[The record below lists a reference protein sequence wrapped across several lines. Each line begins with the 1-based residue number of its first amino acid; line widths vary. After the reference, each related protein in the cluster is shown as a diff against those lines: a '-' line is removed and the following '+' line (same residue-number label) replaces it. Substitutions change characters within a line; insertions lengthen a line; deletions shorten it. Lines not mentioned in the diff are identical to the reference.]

1 MPDRDKPAKIRAAGA
16 LLWQPGGQGPEVA
29 LVHRPRY
36 DDWSFPKGKSLPGE
50 HVLITAVREVAEE
63 TGVEI
68 VLGRRLSTARYLS
81 EGRPKQVEYWAAR
94 PAAQAADGPAGPA
107 AFTPNEEVDQLVW
120 LPLTAAGDRL
130 SYQHDTEVLSEFASA
145 PAVTTA
151 FILVRHAS
159 ARNKKA
165 WHRAGHPDDLTR
177 PLTPLGQVQA
187 KLLGQILSCFGPARV
202 ISSAAERCLAT
213 VEPYAALTGGVVEP
227 TPAFAPPPAGQVP
240 AAATPPDVAPPDVAP
255 PDVAPPDVA
264 PPDVAPPDVAPPDAA
279 PGAAAHDLITGL
291 VTAGEPVVICAH
303 RENLPAMLRWAC
315 ESLGAPVP
323 AGPPLRKGA
332 FCVLHVAGG
341 RLISAEQHHLEA

>member
-1 MPDRDKPAKIRAAGA
+1 MPDRGKPGIIRAAGA
-16 LLWQPGGQGPEVA
+16 LLWRPGEQGPEMAVI
-29 LVHRPRY
+29 HRPRY

-68 VLGRRLSTARYLS
+68 VLGRRLSTAHYYVS
-81 EGRPKQVEYWAAR
+81 DGKPKQVDYWAAR
-94 PAAQAADGPAGPA
+94 PAAQAAAA
-107 AFTPNEEVDQLVW
+107 AFAPNDEVDRLAW

-130 SYQHDTEVLSEFASA
+130 TYPHDLEVLSEFAAA
-145 PAVTTA
+145 PAVTSA
-151 FILVRHAS
+151 LIMLRHAS

-165 WHRAGHPDDLTR
+165 WQKAGHPDDSTR
-177 PLTPLGQVQA
+177 PLTPLGQAQA

-202 ISSAAERCLAT
+202 ISSPTERCLAT

-227 TPAFAPPPAGQVP
+227 ASALAPPPDDQDLTEAGP
-240 AAATPPDVAPPDVAP
+240 AEAAAVR
-255 PDVAPPDVA
+255 
-264 PPDVAPPDVAPPDAA
+264 
-279 PGAAAHDLITGL
+279 DLVTGL
-291 VTAGEPVVICAH
+291 ISAGEPAVISGH

-332 FCVLHVAGG
+332 FWVLHVAEH
-341 RLISAEQHHLEA
+341 RLISAERHGLNS

>member
-1 MPDRDKPAKIRAAGA
+1 MPDRGKPGIIRAAGA
-16 LLWQPGGQGPEVA
+16 LLWRPGEQGPEMAVI
-29 LVHRPRY
+29 HRPRY

-68 VLGRRLSTARYLS
+68 ALGRRLSTAHYDVS
-81 EGRPKQVEYWAAR
+81 DGKPKQVDYWAAR
-94 PAAQAADGPAGPA
+94 PARADGA
-107 AFTPNEEVDQLVW
+107 AATFVPNDEVDQLTW

-130 SYQHDTEVLSEFASA
+130 TYPHDLEVLSEFAAA
-145 PAVTTA
+145 PAVTSA
-151 FILVRHAS
+151 LIMLRHAS

-165 WHRAGHPDDLTR
+165 WQKAGHPDDSTR
-177 PLTPLGQVQA
+177 PLTPLGQAQA

-202 ISSAAERCLAT
+202 ISSPTERCLAT

-227 TPAFAPPPAGQVP
+227 ASALAPPPDDQDLTEAGP
-240 AAATPPDVAPPDVAP
+240 AEAAAVRDLVTS
-255 PDVAPPDVA
+255 
-264 PPDVAPPDVAPPDAA
+264 
-279 PGAAAHDLITGL
+279 LIT
-291 VTAGEPVVICAH
+291 TGEPAVISGH

-332 FCVLHVAGG
+332 FWVLHVAEH
-341 RLISAEQHHLEA
+341 RLISAERHGLNS